1 MATEAMRSR
10 RGSSKGVSLMD
21 LPQNCQADSQE
32 QLEMGRTPK
41 AITYQTSSIAE
52 DLAVYKNE
60 PI

>member
-1 MATEAMRSR
+1 
-10 RGSSKGVSLMD
+10 MD